1 LNFGSSVF
9 NAWFLFETL
18 GSSSGGMEA
27 LQENMHKLVMAR
39 YVERCP
45 ISEPFLAL
53 PSEEEAAPVRRRGA
67 KSAKVIAFFLV

>member
-1 LNFGSSVF
+1 M
-9 NAWFLFETL
+9 FETL

>member
-1 LNFGSSVF
+1 
-9 NAWFLFETL
+9 
-18 GSSSGGMEA
+18 MEA
-27 LQENMHKLVMAR
+27 LQENIHKLVMAR

-67 KSAKVIAFFLV
+67 KSAKVVAFIF